1 MEPGENRS
9 KNPYPPAAPP
19 APVASPRVSTPHPHH
34 ADPGAGP
41 ARSHGPVEDL
51 EPPARRSPR
60 RLALQAAAAVASIA
74 LLVWAASLAL
84 TPENQDRLR
93 GLADAPPHLVAALVA
108 LVVASVVL
116 NGAIFQVV
124 LGHTTR
130 LGVLY
135 VSAVTAMATLVAY
148 APFKLSLLL
157 RAFIHRRRDRLR
169 YKTLVAWF
177 AATAGLSLC
186 VLVPATLASM
196 GRASLDATWALGTLA
211 APALLLALAVVVAR
225 RVRTV
230 RALHAVTLGA
240 ADYAVSP
247 ARVAAVGLLRLAD
260 LASMAARFWIA
271 AHILGIGFT
280 PADAVFASA
289 VYFVTGI
296 LSPSGNLGAR
306 EGAVTGVGF
315 LPVVTSASGDLAL
328 VALTVTAAEILGAL
342 LAAAAGFLYVRPD
355 RLLAALPESP
365 ADQRSGD
372 TSSSTAR
379 VERSED

>member
-1 MEPGENRS
+1 MSTRQPHRARAGH
-9 KNPYPPAAPP
+9 AL
-19 APVASPRVSTPHPHH
+19 PRAH
-34 ADPGAGP
+34 GP
-41 ARSHGPVEDL
+41 AEDL

-60 RLALQAAAAVASIA
+60 RLALQAAAAVASVA
-74 LLVWAASLAL
+74 LLAWAASLAL
-84 TPENQDRLR
+84 TPENQERLR
-93 GLADAPPHLVAALVA
+93 GLADAPPRLVAALVA
-108 LVVASVVL
+108 LVVASVFL

-177 AATAGLSLC
+177 SATAGLSLC
-186 VLVPATLASM
+186 VLVPATLASV
-196 GRASLDATWALGTLA
+196 GRASLDAAWALGALA

-230 RALHAVTLGA
+230 RPLHALTLGA
-240 ADYAVSP
+240 AHYAVSP
-247 ARVAAVGLLRLAD
+247 ARVAGVGLLRLAD
-260 LASMAARFWIA
+260 LAAMAARFWIA

-289 VYFVTGI
+289 VYFVTGV

-306 EGAVTGVGF
+306 EGAVTGAGF
-315 LPVVTSASGDLAL
+315 LPVVASASGDLAL

-342 LAAAAGFLYVRPD
+342 VAAAAGFLYVRPD
-355 RLLAALPESP
+355 RLLAAIPESALP
-365 ADQRSGD
+365 DQRPGD